1 MKIIKIEN
9 EQLDKIFFSLS
20 DKHRRCILSML
31 VSEDLKVSDIAIKS
45 NLSLA
50 STSKHLRVLH
60 TCGLIIKKKNG
71 RERIC
76 QANLN
81 RISEASIWLSS
92 IGLLDLLDIEK
103 LEVFLEEETLILK
116 HN

>member
-1 MKIIKIEN
+1 
-9 EQLDKIFFSLS
+9 
-20 DKHRRCILSML
+20 ML
-31 VSEDLKVSDIAIKS
+31 VYEDLKVSDIAMKS

-50 STSKHLRVLH
+50 STSKHLRVLYN
-60 TCGLIIKKKNG
+60 CGLIIKKKKG
-71 RERIC
+71 RELIC

>member
-1 MKIIKIEN
+1 MQIIEIEN
-9 EQLDKIFFSLS
+9 EQLDKVFFSLS

-45 NLSLA
+45 NLSLS

-60 TCGLIIKKKNG
+60 NCGLIIKKKKG

-76 QANLN
+76 QVNLN

-92 IGLLDLLDIEK
+92 IGVLDFFDIERH
-103 LEVFLEEETLILK
+103 EAF
-116 HN
+116 